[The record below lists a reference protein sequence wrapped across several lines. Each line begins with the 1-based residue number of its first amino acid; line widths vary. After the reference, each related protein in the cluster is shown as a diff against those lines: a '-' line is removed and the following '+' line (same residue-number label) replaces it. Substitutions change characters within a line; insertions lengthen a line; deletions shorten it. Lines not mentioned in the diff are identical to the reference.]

1 MVSSALALQIMKPTL
16 ASDHEFK
23 ARPSRVPVWVLFQ
36 PHLVVWRA
44 GISKAGVVAGGYHE
58 VGEG

>member
-44 GISKAGVVAGGYHE
+44 GISKAGVVAGG
-58 VGEG
+58 